1 MAFIYFYLFLLLHPY
16 LAMWFK
22 SFKQAGHQSWEA
34 LIPIYNYYVAFKIS
48 CKKPFW
54 ALLMVFPG
62 VHLVMWAVVNT
73 SYIRRFGYYSFVD
86 TLQGIFFPYVIMA
99 KIANSNTDI
108 LPETNWAN
116 SRETEIR
123 KWGDHL
129 ALFLAL
135 PIIGH
140 AIALILNAVTRE
152 KPGARSKVKEWGD
165 SIIFALVAASII
177 RTYVFEPF
185 QIPTGSMEK
194 TLLVGDFL
202 FVNKLAYG
210 PKVPVTPLSFPLVHN
225 TVPWVNVKS
234 YTTLEKGS
242 YTRIPGYSSVHRND
256 VVVFNYPSG
265 DTAVYDPRM
274 PNGLMGHDYHGILND
289 EAKYFWMQENIAK
302 RKEVSTKITLDEI
315 LANYFITGD
324 TVNQVNFIGEN
335 LITKKFEE
343 EHGKDFID
351 HIDSW
356 KNKAR
361 KSISDGF
368 TYSRGGMEEKGI
380 NYIQHYGLIYRPVD
394 KRENYIKRC
403 VGVPGDYIEIKKSVL
418 YVNGKPAFVAENQ
431 CLKYFLEKTEN
442 VELPSASVAYE
453 KYGLEISRGDIYDGG
468 GYTGNGNYFYQYFND
483 LMTYK
488 IDTRKEYYILNVTRE
503 EKRKIQKDYPKA
515 KFTLAV
521 TRDVDD
527 SYHTQIENLGV
538 FPKDP
543 YIHNTITDFTKFQ
556 IPRKGQ
562 TISITAKNIAWY
574 RRIITAY
581 EGHTL
586 AEKKDGIYIDGKK
599 TNKYRFGMNYYWLMG
614 DNRYNSA
621 DSRIWGFV
629 PEDHIVGRASMVWF
643 SKAADPSIGIRWDR
657 LFKIIH

>member
-1 MAFIYFYLFLLLHPY
+1 MAFFYFYLFLLVHPF

-22 SFKQAGHQSWEA
+22 SFKQAGHQPWEA
-34 LIPIYNYYVAFKIS
+34 LIPVYNYYVAFKIS

-62 VHLVMWAVVNT
+62 VHLVMWSVVNT
-73 SYIRRFGYYSFVD
+73 SYIRRFGYFSFVD
-86 TLQGIFFPYVIMA
+86 TIQGIFFPYLIMA
-99 KIANSNTDI
+99 KIANSNANI

-152 KPGARSKVKEWGD
+152 KPGSRSKVKEWGD

-242 YTRIPGYSSVHRND
+242 YTRLPGYSSVHRND

-274 PNGLMGHDYHGILND
+274 PNGLMGHDYHGIV
-289 EAKYFWMQENIAK
+289 I
-302 RKEVSTKITLDEI
+302 KESQYLFARSYTEFNQRSNQLFDSISASIQQTGQGVNYDGLKTYVEQ
-315 LANYFITGD
+315 LAEQYIIQKHGD
-324 TVNQVNFIGEN
+324 TYVKSMEA
-335 LITKKFEE
+335 
-343 EHGKDFID
+343 
-351 HIDSW
+351 W

-361 KSISDGF
+361 KMLNDDKIAH
-368 TYSRGGMEEKGI
+368 TEEGT
-380 NYIQHYGLIYRPVD
+380 IQHYGLVYRPVD

-403 VGVPGDYIEIKKSVL
+403 VGIPGDWIEIKKSIL
-418 YVNGKPAFVAENQ
+418 YVNGKKAVKKPFQNIMYYVSNINLSSRQTMVDE
-431 CLKYFLEKTEN
+431 F
-442 VELPSASVAYE
+442 
-453 KYGLEISRGDIYDGG
+453 GLEETRGDYKLNDDGSYTMHLTSNQFFALKKRNRNAIFEKVIYPQYSDKK
-468 GYTGNGNYFYQYFND
+468 GYKPTTSELIN
-483 LMTYK
+483 
-488 IDTRKEYYILNVTRE
+488 
-503 EKRKIQKDYPKA
+503 
-515 KFTLAV
+515 
-521 TRDVDD
+521 
-527 SYHTQIENLGV
+527 NLQT
-538 FPKDP
+538 FPKDL
-543 YIHNTITDFTKFQ
+543 YVNNTVTDFTKFQ

-562 TISITAKNIAWY
+562 TITISSKNIAWY

-599 TNKYRFGMNYYWLMG
+599 TSKYTFGMNYYWLMG

-643 SKAADPSIGIRWDR
+643 SKAADPTIGIRWDR
-657 LFKIIH
+657 LFKMIY